1 MNRER
6 KRTCDLEA
14 FKAAFSD
21 PGRLAITGTALKSAA
36 AMGFG
41 RPEIVETIQTMRRE
55 HLYKSMPAYSNSRL
69 WQDGTMSPLQLACS
83 T

>member
-36 AMGFG
+36 AMDLED
-41 RPEIVETIQTMRRE
+41 RMC
-55 HLYKSMPAYSNSRL
+55 
-69 WQDGTMSPLQLACS
+69 TMSLCGWPALREIHRRHRYGIPAAVI
-83 T
+83 